1 VSNNR
6 RERERER
13 VQTGKSQV
21 VVWSGS
27 SVCVL
32 SSLLSLAVRLLCPGV
47 NLTV

>member
-6 RERERER
+6 GG

-27 SVCVL
+27 SASVL
-32 SSLLSLAVRLLCPGV
+32 SSLLSLAVSLL
-47 NLTV
+47 